1 MGGMFWGGK
10 TFVRPEG
17 EWEDGRMERGER
29 EGGKEGEGREGEEE
43 RERKRGREG
52 NLWRE

>member
-1 MGGMFWGGK
+1 MFWGGK

-17 EWEDGRMERGER
+17 EWEDGRRVGEWKGERGKEER
-29 EGGKEGEGREGEEE
+29 REKEE